1 MHSTDHI
8 AAAQERGHLL
18 QQLGAGVQG
27 AHAHGGVQLVSGAGC
42 EIHVQLL
49 HVYGGV
55 GCALGA
61 VQHHHSAHGVGALDD
76 LLHGGAQAQH
86 IGDHCNADQLGLGGN
101 FLIQFVQRQAA
112 VLTGVHIHQLCAGG
126 FGHALPGHQVG
137 VMLSHRDDDFI
148 ALMQKVHAV
157 AVGHQIQRLGG
168 VLGKD
173 DLVILGVKEL
183 GYGVAST
190 LVGIGGTHGQLVHAA
205 MGVGVIL
212 IIVVH
217 HGVQHL
223 LGVLGGGGTV
233 QINQAVAVLIGRQDR
248 EISRPVVHHQ
258 ASVQQFRAPR
268 CAALPA
274 GSSQ

>member
-1 MHSTDHI
+1 MHSADHI

-18 QQLGAGVQG
+18 QQFGAGVQG
-27 AHAHGGVQLVSGAGC
+27 THAHGGIQFVGGAGRK
-42 EIHVQLL
+42 IHIQLL
-49 HVYGGV
+49 HVHGGV

-61 VQHHHSAHGVGALDD
+61 VQHHHGTHGVGALDD
-76 LLHGGAQAQH
+76 LLHGGAQAQDVGNH
-86 IGDHCNADQLGLGGN
+86 RNTDQFRLIGN

-112 VLTGVHIHQLCAGG
+112 VLAGVHIHQLGTGG

-137 VMLSHRDDDFI
+137 VVLGHGDDDLI

-157 AVGHQIQRLGG
+157 AVGYQVQCLGG

-183 GYGVAST
+183 GHGMART
-190 LVGIGGTHGQLVHAA
+190 LVGIGGAHGQFVHAA

-217 HGVQHL
+217 HSVQHL

-233 QINQAVAVLIGRQDR
+233 QIDQAVAVFIGRQDR

-274 GSSQ
+274 GFSR